1 MSPALS
7 VPEGYKMT
15 EVGIIPGDWL
25 VTTVGDEF
33 SIQLGKMLDEEKNTG
48 TYKPFLG
55 NRSVQW
61 SWIDI
66 SGIGEIKLTSTD
78 IQKFRLRRGD
88 LLVCEGG
95 EVGRSAIWKDELE
108 ECYFQKA
115 LHRLRPKR
123 FYNVPLMSH
132 LLQWLADTGGLQN
145 FVTQTSIAHLPKDKF
160 ETVPIPL
167 LEKAEQEAI
176 AEALSDADALVESLA
191 QLLVKKRQIKQGAM
205 QELLTGQ
212 KRLPGFVDEWQ
223 VKRLAELAH
232 IRSGGTPST
241 LKPDFWDGDILWCTP
256 TDITGLNG
264 LKYLSDTKNKITVL
278 GLAASSAEII
288 PPQSIVMTS
297 RATIGECAI
306 NSVPLSTNQGFKNFI
321 PFAAVDVNFLYY
333 LLITQK
339 QGFISLCGGST
350 FLEIGKTQL
359 VSYEVSIPSSKAEQT
374 AIAAI
379 LSTLDSDI
387 AALQSQLVKA
397 RQIKQGMA
405 QELLTGRIRL
415 VSPAT
420 PTNQGIPA

>member
-167 LEKAEQEAI
+167 LEKAEQQAI

-212 KRLPGFVDEWQ
+212 KRLPGFSGEWEL
-223 VKRLAELAH
+223 KRLGDIAEMN
-232 IRSGGTPST
+232 SGGTPPSSNPGYYDGSVPWVSIADMTKGGKYIDST
-241 LKPDFWDGDILWCTP
+241 EKNLSSLGFENCAAQMFSTGTIL
-256 TDITGLNG
+256 
-264 LKYLSDTKNKITVL
+264 Y
-278 GLAASSAEII
+278 AMYASL
-288 PPQSIVMTS
+288 
-297 RATIGECAI
+297 GECSIANIALSSSQAI
-306 NSVPLSTNQGFKNFI
+306 LGIRSKSNLNNE
-321 PFAAVDVNFLYY
+321 FLYY
-333 LLITQK
+333 FLQSIKPQVKGMGQQGTQANLNKGMVQDFRLRLPLL
-339 QGFISLCGGST
+339 
-350 FLEIGKTQL
+350 
-359 VSYEVSIPSSKAEQT
+359 PEQT
-374 AIAAI
+374 AIATV
-379 LSTLDSDI
+379 LSNMDSDI

-415 VSPAT
+415 VSPAI
-420 PTNQGIPA
+420 TNQRASA

>member
-212 KRLPGFVDEWQ
+212 KRLPGFSGEWKVKILGEIAPLQRGFDLPNSEMKQGTYPVVASNGIINHHLVFQ
-223 VKRLAELAH
+223 VKGPGVVTG
-232 IRSGGTPST
+232 RSGTIGKVSYVES
-241 LKPDFWDGDILWCTP
+241 DFWPHNTALWVTSFKENDPKFIFYLYTHIGLEKFATGSGVP
-256 TDITGLNG
+256 TLNRN
-264 LKYLSDTKNKITVL
+264 DVHAFRVNIP
-278 GLAASSAEII
+278 AA
-288 PPQSIVMTS
+288 
-297 RATIGECAI
+297 
-306 NSVPLSTNQGFKNFI
+306 
-321 PFAAVDVNFLYY
+321 
-333 LLITQK
+333 
-339 QGFISLCGGST
+339 
-350 FLEIGKTQL
+350 
-359 VSYEVSIPSSKAEQT
+359 KAEQS